1 MKKVILQQKLKYL
14 LGNAYMELFLIS
26 VPWLA
31 NRHTITNSFCPLFSR
46 SCEDIIHMLF
56 QCKGASEIW
65 EEMGLWSPDIYDGLL
80 DRRCM
85 VKMSNNHVYLGPC
98 GKLP

>member
-31 NRHTITNSFCPLFSR
+31 NRHTIFF
-46 SCEDIIHMLF
+46 F
-56 QCKGASEIW
+56 F
-65 EEMGLWSPDIYDGLL
+65 
-80 DRRCM
+80 
-85 VKMSNNHVYLGPC
+85 
-98 GKLP
+98 